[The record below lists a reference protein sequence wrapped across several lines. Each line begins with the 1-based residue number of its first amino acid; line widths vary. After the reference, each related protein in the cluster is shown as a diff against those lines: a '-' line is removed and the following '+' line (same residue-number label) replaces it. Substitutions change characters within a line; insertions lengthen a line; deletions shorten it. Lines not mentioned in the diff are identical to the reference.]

1 MRYSSLI
8 LLPLYLVSCNN
19 IDSRFEKKLSDH
31 TGISFQ
37 NTLSYTEDF
46 NPYTYRNFFNGGG
59 VALGDI
65 NNDGLIDIYFTGN
78 IVDNALYLNKGN
90 WKFDDIT
97 DFAGVSCKDN
107 WSTGAT
113 FVDINQ
119 DGLLDLYVTKS
130 GKPGGENRHNELFI
144 NNGDLTFKESSS
156 EYGLDIEGLSVHAA
170 FFDYDGD
177 LDLDAYV
184 LNNSIRS
191 VGSYDLIEGQRNI
204 PSQDGNQLLEN
215 RNNKFENVSSDKGI
229 FSSNIGFGLGITLS
243 DFNGDLWP
251 DLFISNDFFEKD
263 YLYLNNNGDGFSE
276 ESLTYFDALSM
287 GSMGADAADMDNDL
301 IPDLIVT
308 EMLPE
313 TLSRQKNKQVYESYD
328 KFTLAGSKGYHKQ
341 YPRNAL
347 QRNLGNTF
355 YEVGR
360 QLGLSATEW
369 SWAALLF
376 DMDNDGYKDVYI
388 SNGIYKDLLDRDY
401 LNYYANDEQISQIL
415 REGKEVITDLIDLM
429 PSKAVTNSVFRNNGD
444 FTFSDKRLGWGLNQ
458 PSFSNGSA
466 YGDLDNDGDLDLVVN
481 NVNSEAFIF
490 ENHSEVENHHFLS
503 VILRDNG
510 PNKFAIGAKAIAY
523 LTDGNKIMIE
533 QFPSRGFQSSVPY
546 RLHFG
551 LGKVNS
557 LDSLEIY
564 WPDRKR
570 SVIRDI
576 QIDQILEID
585 RDNLQSESVDPKPT
599 FIIKKTEGQQL
610 IDFKHDENYYVD
622 FDSERLLPHMFSNE
636 GPCIANYDLNNDGI
650 QDFYIGG
657 AKGQTGQLFLSDTN
671 GFKKVS
677 KPFDLHKESED
688 VEAVFFDADNDG
700 DQDLYVASGGKA
712 YSTLSRTLN
721 DRFYRNESGK
731 FIYDSSAL
739 NFSKFFSTGAIAIG
753 DANNDAFLAILIVER
768 FNVDTYGITGARSF
782 MINRGNGSFEAT
794 YPPEFQNI
802 GMITDI
808 EFTDLNSDE
817 KGDLIVVGEWMPILA
832 FLNNESSWESISESI
847 GFEETNGMWQS
858 IETSDLNGDG
868 VPDLVLGNMGQN
880 GLYKPNMKLYL
891 NDYDQNGKLEAIY
904 TYSIDNKDF
913 PIHDRDEL
921 IKQLPDL
928 KKKLLYYEDYANQ
941 SIKDIFN
948 ETQISS
954 SQVLEIKET
963 RSLLFMSDSPL
974 SYSKKLLP
982 EEIQYSSVHA
992 INIFDI
998 NQDGLNDL
1006 ILGGNQ
1012 YLVKPQY
1019 GAFDAS
1025 KGWILYG
1032 DDNSKT
1038 KFDKLLPLNIYG
1050 EIRDFTIV
1058 PSLKSSDSLLL
1069 VTGISNSKI
1078 ITKYVK

>member
-1 MRYSSLI
+1 MRYRSLI
-8 LLPLYLVSCNN
+8 LLPLYLVSCTN

-78 IVDNALYLNKGN
+78 IVDNTLYLNKGN

-301 IPDLIVT
+301 MPDLIVT

-313 TLSRQKNKQVYESYD
+313 TLSRQKNKQLYESYD

-503 VILRDNG
+503 VILRDSG

-753 DANNDAFLAILIVER
+753 DANNDGLLDIFIGER
-768 FNVDTYGITGARSF
+768 FNVDTYGIPGSISL

-1050 EIRDFTIV
+1050 EIRDFNIV
-1058 PSLKSSDSLLL
+1058 PSLKSSDSLIL

>member
-429 PSKAVTNSVFRNNGD
+429 PSKAVINSVFRNNGD

-503 VILRDNG
+503 VILRDSG

-551 LGKVNS
+551 LGKINS

-585 RDNLQSESVDPKPT
+585 RGNLQSESVDPKPT

-753 DANNDAFLAILIVER
+753 DANNDALLDIFIGER
-768 FNVDTYGITGARSF
+768 FNVDTYGIPGSISL

>member
-1 MRYSSLI
+1 MLT
-8 LLPLYLVSCNN
+8 LYLVSCNN

-753 DANNDAFLAILIVER
+753 DANNDALLDIFIGER
-768 FNVDTYGITGARSF
+768 FNVDTYGIPGSISL

>member
-753 DANNDAFLAILIVER
+753 DANNDALLDIFIGER
-768 FNVDTYGITGARSF
+768 FNVDTYGIPGSISL
-782 MINRGNGSFEAT
+782 MINRGNGNFEAT

>member
-1 MRYSSLI
+1 MLT
-8 LLPLYLVSCNN
+8 LCLVSCNN

-31 TGISFQ
+31 TGISF
-37 NTLSYTEDF
+37 NNLLSYTEDF

-503 VILRDNG
+503 VILRDSG

-753 DANNDAFLAILIVER
+753 DANNDALLDIFIGER
-768 FNVDTYGITGARSF
+768 FNVDTYGIPGSISL

>member
-1 MRYSSLI
+1 MRYRSLI
-8 LLPLYLVSCNN
+8 LLTLYLVSCNN
-19 IDSRFEKKLSDH
+19 IDSRFEKKLSDY
-31 TGISFQ
+31 TGISF
-37 NTLSYTEDF
+37 NNLLSYTEDF

-429 PSKAVTNSVFRNNGD
+429 PSKAVINSVFRNNGD

-503 VILRDNG
+503 VILRDSG

-753 DANNDAFLAILIVER
+753 DANNDALLDIFIGER
-768 FNVDTYGITGARSF
+768 FNVDTYGIPGSISL
-782 MINRGNGSFEAT
+782 MINRGNGNFEAT

>member
-90 WKFDDIT
+90 WQFDDIT

-503 VILRDNG
+503 VILRDSG

-753 DANNDAFLAILIVER
+753 DANNDALLDIFIGER
-768 FNVDTYGITGARSF
+768 FNVDTYGIPGSISL

-847 GFEETNGMWQS
+847 GFEETDGMWQS

>member
-1 MRYSSLI
+1 MRNSSLI
-8 LLPLYLVSCNN
+8 LLSFYLVSCNN
-19 IDSRFEKKLSDH
+19 IESRFEKKISDH

-503 VILRDNG
+503 VILRDSG

-753 DANNDAFLAILIVER
+753 DANNDALLDIFIGER
-768 FNVDTYGITGARSF
+768 FNVDTYGIPGSISL

>member
-570 SVIRDI
+570 SVIKDI

-753 DANNDAFLAILIVER
+753 DVNNDALLDIFIGER
-768 FNVDTYGITGARSF
+768 FNVDTYGIPGSISL

>member
-8 LLPLYLVSCNN
+8 LLPLYLVSCTN

-503 VILRDNG
+503 VILKDSG

-551 LGKVNS
+551 LGKINS

-753 DANNDAFLAILIVER
+753 DANNDALLDIFIGER
-768 FNVDTYGITGARSF
+768 FNVDTYGIPGSISL

>member
-753 DANNDAFLAILIVER
+753 DANNDALLDIFIGER
-768 FNVDTYGITGARSF
+768 FNVDTYGIPGSISL

-794 YPPEFQNI
+794 YPSEFQNI

-808 EFTDLNSDE
+808 EFIDLNSDE

>member
-8 LLPLYLVSCNN
+8 LLPLYLVSCTN

-31 TGISFQ
+31 TGISF
-37 NTLSYTEDF
+37 NNLLSYTEDF

-415 REGKEVITDLIDLM
+415 REGKKVITDLIDLM

-739 NFSKFFSTGAIAIG
+739 SFSKFFSTGAIGIG
-753 DANNDAFLAILIVER
+753 DANNDALLDIFIGER
-768 FNVDTYGITGARSF
+768 FNVDTYGIPGSISL
-782 MINRGNGSFEAT
+782 MINRGNGNFEAT

>member
-8 LLPLYLVSCNN
+8 LLPFCLVSCNN

-90 WKFDDIT
+90 WEFVDIT

-191 VGSYDLIEGQRNI
+191 VGSYDLIQGQRNI

-215 RNNKFENVSSDKGI
+215 RNNKFENISSDKGI

-263 YLYLNNNGDGFSE
+263 YLYLNNNGNGFSE

-328 KFTLAGSKGYHKQ
+328 KYTLAGSKGYHKQ
-341 YPRNAL
+341 YPRNAF

-444 FTFSDKRLGWGLNQ
+444 FTFSDKRLDWGLNQ

-503 VILRDNG
+503 VILRDSG

-551 LGKVNS
+551 LGKINS

-570 SVIRDI
+570 SVIKDI

-585 RDNLQSESVDPKPT
+585 RDNLQSEPVDPKPT

-610 IDFKHDENYYVD
+610 IDFKHNENYYID

-636 GPCIANYDLNNDGI
+636 GPCIANHDLNNDGI

-671 GFKKVS
+671 GYKKVS

-753 DANNDAFLAILIVER
+753 DANNDGLLDIFIGER
-768 FNVDTYGITGARSF
+768 FNVDTYGIPGSISL
-782 MINRGNGSFEAT
+782 MINKGNGSFKAT
-794 YPPEFQNI
+794 YPSEFQNI

-808 EFTDLNSDE
+808 EFIDLNSDE

-832 FLNNESSWESISESI
+832 FLNNESSWESVSESI
-847 GFEETNGMWQS
+847 GFEGTDGMWQS

-880 GLYKPNMKLYL
+880 GLYRPNMKLYL

-904 TYSIDNKDF
+904 TYNIDKKDF

-928 KKKLLYYEDYANQ
+928 KKKLLYYKDYANQ

-1050 EIRDFTIV
+1050 EIRDFNIV

-1069 VTGISNSKI
+1069 ITGISNSKI
-1078 ITKYVK
+1078 VTKYVK

>member
-8 LLPLYLVSCNN
+8 LLPFYLVSCNN

-90 WKFDDIT
+90 WEFDDIT

-191 VGSYDLIEGQRNI
+191 VGSYDLIQGQRNI

-215 RNNKFENVSSDKGI
+215 RNNKFENISSDKGI

-263 YLYLNNNGDGFSE
+263 YLYLNNNGNGFSE

-444 FTFSDKRLGWGLNQ
+444 FTFSDKRLDWGLNQ

-503 VILRDNG
+503 VILRDSG

-551 LGKVNS
+551 LGKINS

-570 SVIRDI
+570 SVIKDI

-585 RDNLQSESVDPKPT
+585 RDNLQSEPVDPKPT

-610 IDFKHDENYYVD
+610 IDFKHNENYYID

-753 DANNDAFLAILIVER
+753 DANNDGLLDIFIGER
-768 FNVDTYGITGARSF
+768 FNVDTYGIPGSISL
-782 MINRGNGSFEAT
+782 MINKGNGSFKAT
-794 YPPEFQNI
+794 YPSEFQNI

-808 EFTDLNSDE
+808 EFIDLNSDE

-832 FLNNESSWESISESI
+832 FLNNESSWESVSESI
-847 GFEETNGMWQS
+847 GFEGTDGMWQS

-880 GLYKPNMKLYL
+880 GLYRPNMKLYL

-904 TYSIDNKDF
+904 TYNIDKKDF

-928 KKKLLYYEDYANQ
+928 KKKLLYYKDYANQ

-1050 EIRDFTIV
+1050 EIRDFNIV

-1069 VTGISNSKI
+1069 ITGISNSKI
-1078 ITKYVK
+1078 VTKYVK

>member
-503 VILRDNG
+503 VILRDSG

-551 LGKVNS
+551 LGKINS

-753 DANNDAFLAILIVER
+753 DANNDGLLDIFIGER
-768 FNVDTYGITGARSF
+768 FNVDTYGIPGSISL

-808 EFTDLNSDE
+808 EFIDLNSDE

>member
-90 WKFDDIT
+90 WQFDDIT

-490 ENHSEVENHHFLS
+490 ENHSEVENNHFLS
-503 VILRDNG
+503 VILRDSG

-753 DANNDAFLAILIVER
+753 DANNDALLDIFIGER
-768 FNVDTYGITGARSF
+768 FNVDTYGIPGSISL

-1050 EIRDFTIV
+1050 EIRDFNIV
-1058 PSLKSSDSLLL
+1058 PSLKSSDSLIL

>member
-503 VILRDNG
+503 VILRDSG

-753 DANNDAFLAILIVER
+753 DANNDALLDIFIGER
-768 FNVDTYGITGARSF
+768 FNVDTYGIPGSISL

-1050 EIRDFTIV
+1050 EIRDFNIV
-1058 PSLKSSDSLLL
+1058 PSLKSSDSLIL

>member
-1 MRYSSLI
+1 MRYRSLI
-8 LLPLYLVSCNN
+8 LLTLCLVSCNN

-31 TGISFQ
+31 TGISF
-37 NTLSYTEDF
+37 NNLLSYTEDF

-97 DFAGVSCKDN
+97 DFAGVLCKDN

-503 VILRDNG
+503 VILRDSG

-753 DANNDAFLAILIVER
+753 DANNDGLLDIFIGER
-768 FNVDTYGITGARSF
+768 FNVDTYGIPGSISL

-847 GFEETNGMWQS
+847 GFEETDGMWQS

-1058 PSLKSSDSLLL
+1058 PTLKSSDSLLL

>member
-90 WKFDDIT
+90 WEFVDIT

-191 VGSYDLIEGQRNI
+191 VGSYDLIQGQRNI

-215 RNNKFENVSSDKGI
+215 RNNKFENISSDKGI

-263 YLYLNNNGDGFSE
+263 YLYLNNNGYGFSE

-444 FTFSDKRLGWGLNQ
+444 FTFSDKRLDWGLNQ

-503 VILRDNG
+503 VILRDSG

-551 LGKVNS
+551 LGKINS

-570 SVIRDI
+570 SVIKDV

-610 IDFKHDENYYVD
+610 IDFKHNENYYID

-636 GPCIANYDLNNDGI
+636 GPCIANHDLNNDGI

-671 GFKKVS
+671 GYKKVS

-753 DANNDAFLAILIVER
+753 DANNDGLLDIFIGER
-768 FNVDTYGITGARSF
+768 FNVDTYGIPGSISL
-782 MINRGNGSFEAT
+782 MINKGNGSFKAT
-794 YPPEFQNI
+794 YPSEFQNI

-808 EFTDLNSDE
+808 EFIDLNSDE

-832 FLNNESSWESISESI
+832 FLNNESSWESVSESI
-847 GFEETNGMWQS
+847 GFEGTDGMWQS

-880 GLYKPNMKLYL
+880 GLYRPNMKLYL

-904 TYSIDNKDF
+904 TYNIDKKDF

-928 KKKLLYYEDYANQ
+928 KKKLLYYKDYANQ

-992 INIFDI
+992 IHIFDI

-1050 EIRDFTIV
+1050 EIRDFNIV

-1069 VTGISNSKI
+1069 ITGISNSKI
-1078 ITKYVK
+1078 VTKYVK

>member
-341 YPRNAL
+341 YPRNAF

-429 PSKAVTNSVFRNNGD
+429 PSKAVINSVFRNNGD

-739 NFSKFFSTGAIAIG
+739 NFSKFFSTGAIANG
-753 DANNDAFLAILIVER
+753 DANNDALLDIFIGER
-768 FNVDTYGITGARSF
+768 FNVDTYGIPGSISL

>member
-263 YLYLNNNGDGFSE
+263 YLYLNNNGNGFSE

-731 FIYDSSAL
+731 LIYDSSAL

-753 DANNDAFLAILIVER
+753 DANNDALLDIFIGER
-768 FNVDTYGITGARSF
+768 FNVDTYGIPGSISL
-782 MINRGNGSFEAT
+782 MINKGNGSFEAT
-794 YPPEFQNI
+794 YPSEFQNI

-1032 DDNSKT
+1032 DNNSKT

>member
-429 PSKAVTNSVFRNNGD
+429 PSKAVINSVFRNNGD

-503 VILRDNG
+503 VILRDSG

-585 RDNLQSESVDPKPT
+585 RGNLQSESVDPKPT

-753 DANNDAFLAILIVER
+753 DANNDGLLDIFIGER
-768 FNVDTYGITGARSF
+768 FNVDTYGIPGSISL

-1038 KFDKLLPLNIYG
+1038 KFEKLLPLNIYG

>member
-8 LLPLYLVSCNN
+8 LLPFYLVSCNN

-90 WKFDDIT
+90 WEFDDIT

-191 VGSYDLIEGQRNI
+191 VGSYDLIQGQRNI

-215 RNNKFENVSSDKGI
+215 RNNKFENISSDKGI

-263 YLYLNNNGDGFSE
+263 YLYLNNNGNGFSE

-444 FTFSDKRLGWGLNQ
+444 FTFSDKRLDWGLNQ

-503 VILRDNG
+503 VILRDSG

-551 LGKVNS
+551 LGKINS

-570 SVIRDI
+570 SVIKDV

-610 IDFKHDENYYVD
+610 IDFKHDENYYID

-753 DANNDAFLAILIVER
+753 DANNDGLLDIFIGER
-768 FNVDTYGITGARSF
+768 FNVDTYGIPGSISL
-782 MINRGNGSFEAT
+782 MINKGNGSFKAT
-794 YPPEFQNI
+794 YPSEFQNI

-808 EFTDLNSDE
+808 EFIDLNSDE

-832 FLNNESSWESISESI
+832 FLNNESSWESVSESI
-847 GFEETNGMWQS
+847 GFEGTDGMWQS

-904 TYSIDNKDF
+904 TYNIDKKDF

-928 KKKLLYYEDYANQ
+928 KKKLLYYKDYANQ

-1050 EIRDFTIV
+1050 EIRDFNIV

-1069 VTGISNSKI
+1069 ITGISNSKI
-1078 ITKYVK
+1078 VTKYVK

>member
-753 DANNDAFLAILIVER
+753 DANNDGLLDIFIGER
-768 FNVDTYGITGARSF
+768 FNVDTYGIPGSISL

>member
-215 RNNKFENVSSDKGI
+215 RNNKFENVSSGKGI

-263 YLYLNNNGDGFSE
+263 YLYLNNNGNGFSE

-444 FTFSDKRLGWGLNQ
+444 FTFSDKRLDWGLNQ

-503 VILRDNG
+503 VILRDSG

-551 LGKVNS
+551 LGKINS

-570 SVIRDI
+570 SVIKDI

-753 DANNDAFLAILIVER
+753 DANNDGLLDIFIGER
-768 FNVDTYGITGARSF
+768 FNVDTYGIPGSISL
-782 MINRGNGSFEAT
+782 MINKGNGAFEAT
-794 YPPEFQNI
+794 YPSEFQNI

-808 EFTDLNSDE
+808 EFIDLNSDE

-832 FLNNESSWESISESI
+832 FLNDESSWLPISESI
-847 GFEETNGMWQS
+847 GLKETNGMWQS

-868 VPDLVLGNMGQN
+868 IPDLVLGNMGQN

-891 NDYDQNGKLEAIY
+891 NDYDKNGKLEAIY
-904 TYSIDNKDF
+904 TYKIDKEDF

-928 KKKLLYYEDYANQ
+928 KKKLLYYQDYANQ

-992 INIFDI
+992 INISDI
-998 NQDGLNDL
+998 NQDGFNDL

-1032 DDNSKT
+1032 SDNSKI

-1050 EIRDFTIV
+1050 QIRDFSIV

-1069 VTGISNSKI
+1069 ITGISNSKI
-1078 ITKYVK
+1078 VTKYVK

>member
-429 PSKAVTNSVFRNNGD
+429 PSKAVINSVFRNNGD

-503 VILRDNG
+503 VILRDSG

-551 LGKVNS
+551 LGKINS

-657 AKGQTGQLFLSDTN
+657 AKGQTGQLFLSDIN

-753 DANNDAFLAILIVER
+753 DANNDALLDIFIGER
-768 FNVDTYGITGARSF
+768 FNVDTYGIPGSISL

>member
-551 LGKVNS
+551 LGKINS

-753 DANNDAFLAILIVER
+753 DANNDALLDIFIGER
-768 FNVDTYGITGARSF
+768 FNVDTYGIPGSISL

-904 TYSIDNKDF
+904 TYNIDKKDF

-928 KKKLLYYEDYANQ
+928 KKKLLYYKDYANQ

>member
-90 WKFDDIT
+90 WQFDDIT

-503 VILRDNG
+503 VILRDSG

-599 FIIKKTEGQQL
+599 FIIKKTESQQL

-753 DANNDAFLAILIVER
+753 DADNDGLLDIFIGER
-768 FNVDTYGITGARSF
+768 FNVDTYGIPGSISL

-847 GFEETNGMWQS
+847 GFEETDGMWQS

-904 TYSIDNKDF
+904 TYSIDKKDF

-1050 EIRDFTIV
+1050 EIRDFNIV
-1058 PSLKSSDSLLL
+1058 PSLKSSDSLIL

>member
-503 VILRDNG
+503 VILRDSG

-551 LGKVNS
+551 LGKINS

-657 AKGQTGQLFLSDTN
+657 AKGQTGQLFLSDIN

-753 DANNDAFLAILIVER
+753 DANNDALLDIFIGER
-768 FNVDTYGITGARSF
+768 FNVDTYGIPGSISL

>member
-1 MRYSSLI
+1 MRYRSLI
-8 LLPLYLVSCNN
+8 LLTLYLVSCNN
-19 IDSRFEKKLSDH
+19 IDSRFEKKLSDY
-31 TGISFQ
+31 TGISF
-37 NTLSYTEDF
+37 NNLLSYTEDF

-328 KFTLAGSKGYHKQ
+328 KFILAGSKGYHKQ

-753 DANNDAFLAILIVER
+753 DANNDALLDIFIGER
-768 FNVDTYGITGARSF
+768 FNVDTYGIPGSISL
-782 MINRGNGSFEAT
+782 MINRGNGNFEAT

>member
-551 LGKVNS
+551 LGKINS

-570 SVIRDI
+570 SVIKDI

-753 DANNDAFLAILIVER
+753 DANNDALLDIFIGER
-768 FNVDTYGITGARSF
+768 FNVDTYGIPGSISL

-794 YPPEFQNI
+794 YPSEFQNI

-847 GFEETNGMWQS
+847 GFEETDGMWQS
-858 IETSDLNGDG
+858 LETSDLNGDG

>member
-503 VILRDNG
+503 VILRDSG

-657 AKGQTGQLFLSDTN
+657 AIGQTGQLFLSDTN

-753 DANNDAFLAILIVER
+753 DANNDALLDIFIGER
-768 FNVDTYGITGARSF
+768 FNVDTYGIPGSISL

>member
-503 VILRDNG
+503 VILRDSG

-753 DANNDAFLAILIVER
+753 DANNDGLLDIFIGER
-768 FNVDTYGITGARSF
+768 FNVDTYGIPGSISL

-1050 EIRDFTIV
+1050 EIRDFNIV

>member
-429 PSKAVTNSVFRNNGD
+429 PSKAVINSVFRNNGD

-503 VILRDNG
+503 VILRDSG

-753 DANNDAFLAILIVER
+753 DANNDALLDIFIGER
-768 FNVDTYGITGARSF
+768 FNVDTYGIPGSISL

>member
-429 PSKAVTNSVFRNNGD
+429 PSKAVINSVFRNNGD

-503 VILRDNG
+503 VILKDSG

-551 LGKVNS
+551 LGKINS

-585 RDNLQSESVDPKPT
+585 RGNLQSESVDPKPT

-753 DANNDAFLAILIVER
+753 DANNDGLLDIFIGER
-768 FNVDTYGITGARSF
+768 FNVDTYGIPGSISL